1 MIVSNLLF
9 AIVFVVI
16 DDVDYS
22 SYGGGDFPV
31 SQPHSNYS
39 QATVRKEPLT
49 ATTATVAMPAEHTKR
64 SSDSHVVTNP
74 SLVAPSDSS
83 VAAPLSI
90 SVNPEKVS
98 SDNVSVSSSSK
109 VSIRSSSRPAETG
122 TAASAGGAES
132 ELGSVSRKL
141 QQMSELFQRTM
152 LCLLPVRRHFQLID
166 LYFYESFSY

>member
-1 MIVSNLLF
+1 MIVSNWLF

-31 SQPHSNYS
+31 SQPHNNYS
-39 QATVRKEPLT
+39 QATVRKEPL
-49 ATTATVAMPAEHTKR
+49 ATTATVTMPAEHTRR
-64 SSDSHVVTNP
+64 SGDSHVVTNP
-74 SLVAPSDSS
+74 SLVASSDSS
-83 VAAPLSI
+83 VVAPLSI

-109 VSIRSSSRPAETG
+109 GSIRSSSGAAEAG
-122 TAASAGGAES
+122 AAASDGGAES

-141 QQMSELFQRTM
+141 QQMSELFQRTV
-152 LCLLPVRRHFQLID
+152 LCLLPVRRHFQHID